1 MRKPC
6 RPELP
11 PLRPALDLEAES
23 DHMFADTRK
32 LLPDLTQMTRRILII
47 EDDTETASY
56 VRKGLEECG
65 FAVELAENGRDGLF
79 LATDGGVDAIILD
92 RMLPELDG
100 LSILK
105 AVRAAGITVPVLM
118 LTAMS
123 AVDERVRGLRA
134 GADDYLVKPFS
145 FDELHARIETLLRR
159 PHETR
164 EETRLVCGDLELV
177 LLTRTA
183 QRGNRGI
190 ELQHR
195 EYQMLEYLMRRK
207 GRVVTRT
214 MLLEGLW
221 DYRFDPQTNV
231 IDVHIS
237 HLRKKI
243 DVENEVP
250 LIKTIRGSGY
260 MISADD

>member
-1 MRKPC
+1 
-6 RPELP
+6 
-11 PLRPALDLEAES
+11 
-23 DHMFADTRK
+23 
-32 LLPDLTQMTRRILII
+32 MTRRILIV
-47 EDDTETASY
+47 EDDAETRAY
-56 VRKGLEECG
+56 LQKGLEEAG
-65 FAVELAENGRDGLF
+65 FTVTTASSGRDGLF
-79 LATDGGVDAIILD
+79 LATGGGIDAIVLD

-100 LSILK
+100 LAILK
-105 AVRAAGITVPVLM
+105 AVRAAGVNVPILL

-159 PHETR
+159 PTETR
-164 EETRLVCGDLELV
+164 EETRLVCGELELDLIGRV
-177 LLTRTA
+177 AR
-183 QRGNRGI
+183 RGGREI
-190 ELQHR
+190 ELQNR
-195 EYQMLEYLMRRK
+195 EFQMLEYLMRRK

-237 HLRKKI
+237 RLRKKI
-243 DVENEVP
+243 DPDDQPP
-250 LIKTIRGSGY
+250 LIRTIRGAGY
-260 MISADD
+260 MISAEG

>member
-1 MRKPC
+1 
-6 RPELP
+6 
-11 PLRPALDLEAES
+11 
-23 DHMFADTRK
+23 
-32 LLPDLTQMTRRILII
+32 
-47 EDDTETASY
+47 
-56 VRKGLEECG
+56 
-65 FAVELAENGRDGLF
+65 
-79 LATDGGVDAIILD
+79 
-92 RMLPELDG
+92 
-100 LSILK
+100 
-105 AVRAAGITVPVLM
+105 M

-159 PHETR
+159 PNETR
-164 EETRLVCGDLELV
+164 EETRLVCGDLELD
-177 LLTRTA
+177 LLTRSA
-183 QRGNRGI
+183 RRASREI
-190 ELQHR
+190 DLQHR
-195 EYQMLEYLMRRK
+195 EFQMLEYLMRRK

-243 DVENEVP
+243 DGTNELP
-250 LIKTIRGSGY
+250 LIRTIRGSGY
-260 MISADD
+260 MISADA

>member
-1 MRKPC
+1 
-6 RPELP
+6 
-11 PLRPALDLEAES
+11 
-23 DHMFADTRK
+23 
-32 LLPDLTQMTRRILII
+32 MTRRILII
-47 EDDTETASY
+47 EDDPETSAY
-56 VRKGLEECG
+56 IRKGLEEGG
-65 FAVELAENGRDGLF
+65 FAVESAADGRDGLF
-79 LATDGGVDAIILD
+79 LATGGGVDAIILD
-92 RMLPELDG
+92 RMLPGLEG

-105 AVRAAGITVPVLM
+105 AVRAAGMTVPVLM

-145 FDELHARIETLLRR
+145 FEELHARIETLLRR

-164 EETRLVCGDLELV
+164 EETRLVCGDLELD
-177 LLTRTA
+177 LLKRTA
-183 QRGNRGI
+183 RRGDRGI
-190 ELQHR
+190 DLQHR
-195 EYQMLEYLMRRK
+195 EFQMLEYLMRRK
-207 GRVVTRT
+207 ARVVTRT

-243 DVENEVP
+243 DADGETA
-250 LIKTIRGSGY
+250 LIRTIRGSGY

>member
-1 MRKPC
+1 MYTGISVAPS
-6 RPELP
+6 
-11 PLRPALDLEAES
+11 DLIE
-23 DHMFADTRK
+23 
-32 LLPDLTQMTRRILII
+32 MTRRILII
-47 EDDTETASY
+47 EDDAETAAY
-56 VRKGLEECG
+56 VRKGLEEIG
-65 FAVELAENGRDGLF
+65 FTVEVASNGRDGLF

-105 AVRAAGITVPVLM
+105 AVRAAGMSVPVLM

-145 FDELHARIETLLRR
+145 FDELHARIESLLRR

-164 EETRLVCGDLELV
+164 EETQLVCGDLDLD

-183 QRGNRGI
+183 RRGSRDI
-190 ELQHR
+190 DLQHR

-243 DVENEVP
+243 DADGEAP
-250 LIKTIRGSGY
+250 LIRTIRGAGY
-260 MISADD
+260 MISADS

>member
-1 MRKPC
+1 
-6 RPELP
+6 
-11 PLRPALDLEAES
+11 
-23 DHMFADTRK
+23 
-32 LLPDLTQMTRRILII
+32 MTRRILIV
-47 EDDTETASY
+47 EDDAETRTSLQ
-56 VRKGLEECG
+56 KGLEEAG
-65 FAVELAENGRDGLF
+65 FTVTSTASGRDGLF
-79 LATDGGVDAIILD
+79 LATGGGIDAIILD

-105 AVRAAGITVPVLM
+105 AVRAAGVNVPILL

-145 FDELHARIETLLRR
+145 FDELHARVETLLRR
-159 PHETR
+159 PTETR
-164 EETRLVCGDLELV
+164 EETRLVCGELELDLIARV
-177 LLTRTA
+177 AR
-183 QRGNRGI
+183 RGGREI
-190 ELQHR
+190 ELQNR
-195 EYQMLEYLMRRK
+195 EFQMLEYLMRRK

-237 HLRKKI
+237 RLRKKI
-243 DVENEVP
+243 DPDDEP
-250 LIKTIRGSGY
+250 QLIRTIRGAGY
-260 MISADD
+260 MISAEG

>member
-1 MRKPC
+1 
-6 RPELP
+6 
-11 PLRPALDLEAES
+11 
-23 DHMFADTRK
+23 
-32 LLPDLTQMTRRILII
+32 MTRRILIV
-47 EDDTETASY
+47 EDDAETSAY
-56 VRKGLEECG
+56 LRKGLEEAG
-65 FAVELAENGRDGLF
+65 FTVTSATNGREGLF
-79 LATDGGVDAIILD
+79 LATGGGVDAIILD

-105 AVRAAGITVPVLM
+105 AVRAAGIAVPILM

-159 PHETR
+159 PSEAR
-164 EETRLVCGDLELV
+164 EETRLVCGDLELDLIARV
-177 LLTRTA
+177 ARRA
-183 QRGNRGI
+183 GREI
-190 ELQHR
+190 ELQTR
-195 EYQMLEYLMRRK
+195 EFQMLEYLMRRK

-237 HLRKKI
+237 RLRKKI
-243 DVENEVP
+243 DADSEEP
-250 LIKTIRGSGY
+250 LIRTVRGAGY
-260 MISADD
+260 MISAGG

>member
-1 MRKPC
+1 MFIDTSV
-6 RPELP
+6 
-11 PLRPALDLEAES
+11 ATLDLIE
-23 DHMFADTRK
+23 
-32 LLPDLTQMTRRILII
+32 MTRRILII
-47 EDDTETASY
+47 EDDAETAAY

-65 FAVELAENGRDGLF
+65 FSVETAANGRDGLF

-105 AVRAAGITVPVLM
+105 AVRAAGMTVPVLM

-159 PHETR
+159 PNETR
-164 EETRLVCGDLELV
+164 EETRLACGDLELD
-177 LLTRTA
+177 LMTRSA
-183 QRGNRGI
+183 RRAIREI

-195 EYQMLEYLMRRK
+195 EFQMLEYLMRRK

-214 MLLEGLW
+214 MLLEGIW
-221 DYRFDPQTNV
+221 DYHFDPQTNV

-243 DVENEVP
+243 DGDDESP
-250 LIKTIRGSGY
+250 LIRTIRGSGY
-260 MISADD
+260 MILADD